1 MLFVLLGRYDP
12 ATMTGN
18 LEREG
23 EVMESPPEGIEVV
36 ARYTRVG
43 GRGGFIHIVKA
54 DNAGQLAAL
63 LLRFVGLVEYEVIPI
78 VEITGTMGVELAEK
92 YLGDVPMHGPV

>member
-1 MLFVLLGRYDP
+1 MLFALWGKYDP
-12 ATMTGN
+12 AMTTEN

-23 EVMESPPEGIEVV
+23 EVMESPPQGIEVV
-36 ARYTRVG
+36 ARYARVG
-43 GRGGFIHIVKA
+43 GRGGFIHLVKA
-54 DNAGQLAAL
+54 DNAEQLAAL

-78 VEITGTMGVELAEK
+78 IEITGARGVELAEE